1 MDEPRMQSTG
11 PRQKWYNKARRPST
25 SSAPS
30 SPPTHTTESSASL
43 RSFMRLDRRV
53 QHEPKPGT
61 PDVTLSPSWRGHVR
75 STWNQQLSSPVS
87 EQDTPRFAGL
97 RTFLHK
103 VTPGSSTNAADAVE
117 RPLTRPT
124 RLVIPEARRAA
135 IPMLN
140 TDSPP
145 LSPVLDEEADSET
158 GADSAANDSASIAS
172 ADRMHYVAP
181 RHAWSAAQAAADAA
195 SIEKPFSPPPLE
207 SWTTPRVAEPL
218 PFPVL
223 NERVSTPSSLSSVR
237 SLSWSRIDDE
247 NKLAAQ
253 RGLSLSATVTQ
264 ACRAGMQ
271 RLWPSAAGRADV
283 EPGTR
288 SQWLAPLAPHA
299 WKLVLL
305 GVTFVMATA
314 VLGACL
320 RTLPLHL
327 PTHLAQLTLTE
338 VRDMC
343 ANLQTYAQSSTF
355 AMWHVWV
362 VLSLFFTWKQAFCVP
377 GSLITN
383 IVFGAMYGAYA
394 GSFFASLLTSF
405 GGVLCYLLAMPFGE
419 VVAHVPGLAKP
430 LHAMR
435 RALAI
440 DEEPASQPR
449 HDRPPTPSEARAEAG
464 GAPRNLWNY
473 LLFLR
478 LLPIVP
484 YGMMNIAC
492 GVLRVPLLPYAVT
505 LGIGSIP
512 WNFCTAQIGEILQ
525 DVVSAIQAERSHS
538 VAAQAM
544 AASPLEASTQAT
556 GAAESLLASGVMSV
570 LLARIWTVD
579 MMVKLLLLSAASA
592 LPVVLHRVYRQR
604 TDAVEAA
611 AREADAPPACM
622 EMS

>member
-1 MDEPRMQSTG
+1 MMDEPRLQTMG
-11 PRQKWYNKARRPST
+11 PHVSPKWHNKARRSSIP
-25 SSAPS
+25 SAPS
-30 SPPTHTTESSASL
+30 SPPSHSRESSAPL
-43 RSFMRLDRRV
+43 RTLMRLDRRV

-61 PDVTLSPSWRGHVR
+61 PDVTLSPPRRGHLR
-75 STWNQQLSSPVS
+75 NTWNQQLASPVS

-103 VTPGSSTNAADAVE
+103 VTPGSSSNAADTTE
-117 RPLTRPT
+117 YQPMRPT
-124 RLVIPEARRAA
+124 RIVMPEARRAA

-140 TDSPP
+140 SDSPP
-145 LSPVLDEEADSET
+145 LSPVLDDENSDGEPDTATYDT
-158 GADSAANDSASIAS
+158 ASIAS
-172 ADRMHYVAP
+172 VDRPHYVPP

-195 SIEKPFSPPPLE
+195 SVEKPFSPPPLE
-207 SWTTPRVAEPL
+207 PWTAPRVAEPL

-223 NERVSTPSSLSSVR
+223 NERVSTPSSLSSAR
-237 SLSWSRIDDE
+237 SLSWSRADDE
-247 NKLAAQ
+247 NKRAAA
-253 RGLSLSATVTQ
+253 RGPSRFAAVTH
-264 ACRAGMQ
+264 ACRAGML
-271 RLWPSAAGRADV
+271 RLWPSAAVRADV
-283 EPGTR
+283 EPR
-288 SQWLAPLAPHA
+288 AQSQWVATLAPHA

-305 GVTFVMATA
+305 GVTFVAATA

-343 ANLQTYAQSSTF
+343 AALQTYAQSSTL
-355 AMWHVWV
+355 AMWHVWI

-394 GSFFASLLTSF
+394 GSFFASLLTAF

-419 VVAHVPGLAKP
+419 VVSHVPGLAKP

-440 DEEPASQPR
+440 VEEPASLQHR
-449 HDRPPTPSEARAEAG
+449 DRPPTPRVDAG
-464 GAPRNLWNY
+464 DPPRNLWNY

-492 GVLRVPLLPYAVT
+492 GVLRVPLLPFAVT

-525 DVVSAIQAERSHS
+525 DVVSAIQAERSHLL
-538 VAAQAM
+538 AAQVS

-556 GAAESLLASGVMSV
+556 GAAESLLASGVVSV

-579 MMVKLLLLSAASA
+579 MMVKLALLSAASA

-604 TDAVEAA
+604 ADATEAA
-611 AREADAPPACM
+611 AREADAAPACM